1 MLHHYHSEKFLTPFK
16 SRDNCHEEAL
26 MILLRCTQNMQQQAL
41 QQYVMFYAD
50 NDSVTYCYLLTGAF
64 NAKYD
69 LIVLDESES
78 LLAHLDEGTME
89 GKAIATFEFLDELLR
104 LSSKV
109 ICLDGD
115 MSDRTLS
122 LLGSY
127 GSSVRYVRNV
137 AKAEGK
143 AIRVM
148 RDPEA
153 FRLEDRRG
161 CSKIPG
167 GGSELPHLRR
177 LPGCRP
183 GGGPPRLASGRLP

>member
-1 MLHHYHSEKFLTPFK
+1 MQLDSLLNVMLK
-16 SRDNCHEEAL
+16 SD
-26 MILLRCTQNMQQQAL
+26 
-41 QQYVMFYAD
+41 D
-50 NDSVTYCYLLTGAF
+50 YLLTGAF
-64 NAKYD
+64 DAKCD

-89 GKAIATFEFLDELLR
+89 GKAIATLEFLDELLR

-143 AIRVM
+143 
-148 RDPEA
+148 PS
-153 FRLEDRRG
+153 G
-161 CSKIPG
+161 C
-167 GGSELPHLRR
+167 
-177 LPGCRP
+177 CAT
-183 GGGPPRLASGRLP
+183 PRFSG